1 MGRRVKDG
9 HLVSNSIFSIMYVA
23 LFLESSNHSDES
35 FMLYSGREWRPVRK
49 RRRPKM
55 QWDGSSPEK
64 LLLLWVHLFVLL
76 TRQSFADNPS
86 QITPSDFKSTME
98 DYNAGM
104 PQDPRKHGIP
114 GCVSLFSLYAKEY
127 SNYVIYIFEAFDVG
141 TTADSV
147 IMILPSSC
155 KQPRRPSLAHHE
167 AVALLRVCK
176 SWR

>member
-1 MGRRVKDG
+1 MASRMEAEKTENAMGRFFPGKAFASVSPFIRLIDTRV
-9 HLVSNSIFSIMYVA
+9 
-23 LFLESSNHSDES
+23 
-35 FMLYSGREWRPVRK
+35 
-49 RRRPKM
+49 
-55 QWDGSSPEK
+55 
-64 LLLLWVHLFVLL
+64 
-76 TRQSFADNPS
+76 FAHNPS
-86 QITPSDFKSTME
+86 QITPSDFKTTME
-98 DYNAGM
+98 DYKAAM

-127 SNYVIYIFEAFDVG
+127 SNYVIYVFEAFDVG

-155 KQPRRPSLAHHE
+155 KQPRRPSPAHHE